1 MSDTK
6 TNQIEGIEALLA
18 ERRKYE
24 QWLAQLE
31 SKRASTPAHV
41 YAKVHGD
48 YEVRL
53 ADAQQKLSAET
64 GAVQALVATLQESLA
79 AQEGLMR
86 DKSDERAEA
95 ELRAAVGE
103 YSDEEWK
110 TLSDSLDEAI
120 GGFSAERDRLRAE
133 LEALETL
140 LAEAAPPPSKTIP
153 RVSEPKAV
161 IAEPAPI
168 PTAPRV
174 AAPAPR
180 RSVTAEPVTEAQVD
194 AAAAAAPYTRQWI
207 PAPMSAEPE
216 PDLPAEPPK
225 APARASGAVNAPDTA
240 DVDELAFLRSVLG
253 RNTPFAGAATESS
266 AAAPAAPIPAAP
278 APEVAKPVPP
288 VAAPIEEP
296 PSRPSIGGRSS
307 GGMSRV
313 SSSGMNGGFGLA
325 RPSTSEQFA
334 VPEPPLEMPSDQA
347 RESGAFRAS
356 GTFAVPTPLSSE
368 AVKSLK
374 CGECGTLNY
383 PTEWYCER
391 CGGELAAF

>member
-1 MSDTK
+1 MSDSQ
-6 TNQIEGIEALLA
+6 TNQTEGIDALLA

-48 YEVRL
+48 YELRL
-53 ADAQQKLSAET
+53 AEAQKKLSAET
-64 GAVQALVATLQESLA
+64 GAVQALVTTLKESLA
-79 AQEGLMR
+79 TQDGLIHA
-86 DKSDERAEA
+86 KSDERAEA

-103 YSDEEWK
+103 YGEDEWQS
-110 TLSDSLDEAI
+110 LGRSLDESI
-120 GGFSAERDRLRAE
+120 GGFSAERDRLRSE
-133 LEALETL
+133 LGTLETL
-140 LAEAAPPPSKTIP
+140 LAEAAP
-153 RVSEPKAV
+153 A
-161 IAEPAPI
+161 PAS
-168 PTAPRV
+168 AP
-174 AAPAPR
+174 ATAPAPR
-180 RSVTAEPVTEAQVD
+180 PSVTAEPVTEAQVD

-216 PDLPAEPPK
+216 PDLPAEAPK
-225 APARASGAVNAPDTA
+225 APLRASGAVNAPETS

-253 RNTPFAGAATESS
+253 RNTPFDG
-266 AAAPAAPIPAAP
+266 APAAPVTPPAAP
-278 APEVAKPVPP
+278 APIVPP
-288 VAAPIEEP
+288 MAPVEEA
-296 PSRPSIGGRSS
+296 PSRPSMSGRSS
-307 GGMSRV
+307 GGMPRV
-313 SSSGMNGGFGLA
+313 SSSGMNGMSGTA
-325 RPSTSEQFA
+325 RPSSAEQFA

-347 RESGAFRAS
+347 RESGVFRAS
-356 GTFAVPTPLSSE
+356 GAFAVPTPLNSE

>member
-1 MSDTK
+1 MSDSQP
-6 TNQIEGIEALLA
+6 NQIEGIEALLA

-53 ADAQQKLSAET
+53 AEAQQKLSAET
-64 GAVQALVATLQESLA
+64 GTVQALVATFQESLA
-79 AQEGLMR
+79 TQERLLR
-86 DKSDERAEA
+86 AKSDERAEA

-103 YSDEEWK
+103 YSDEEWT
-110 TLSDSLDEAI
+110 TLSGSLDAAI
-120 GGFSAERDRLRAE
+120 GGYSAELDRLRAE
-133 LEALETL
+133 LQTLEAL
-140 LAEAAPPPSKTIP
+140 LADVAPTP
-153 RVSEPKAV
+153 PKAMLRV
-161 IAEPAPI
+161 
-168 PTAPRV
+168 PT
-174 AAPAPR
+174 PAPR
-180 RSVTAEPVTEAQVD
+180 LSVTAEPVTEAQVD

-216 PDLPAEPPK
+216 PDLPAEPP
-225 APARASGAVNAPDTA
+225 PARASGAVNVPETA

-253 RNTPFAGAATESS
+253 RNTPFAGAPTESS
-266 AAAPAAPIPAAP
+266 AAAPEA
-278 APEVAKPVPP
+278 VKPVSP

-313 SSSGMNGGFGLA
+313 SSSGMNGGSGLA

>member
-1 MSDTK
+1 MSDSQTK
-6 TNQIEGIEALLA
+6 KIHGIEALLA

-31 SKRASTPAHV
+31 SKRASTPVHV

-53 ADAQQKLSAET
+53 AEAQQKLSAET
-64 GAVQALVATLQESLA
+64 GAVQALAATLQESLA
-79 AQEGLMR
+79 TQEGLMR
-86 DKSDERAEA
+86 AKSDERAEA
-95 ELRAAVGE
+95 ALRAAVGE
-103 YSDEEWK
+103 YSDKEWK
-110 TLSDSLDEAI
+110 TLSDSLDEAL

-133 LEALETL
+133 LGTLETL
-140 LAEAAPPPSKTIP
+140 LTEAAPTPIAMP
-153 RVSEPKAV
+153 RV
-161 IAEPAPI
+161 AEPAP
-168 PTAPRV
+168 RL
-174 AAPAPR
+174 
-180 RSVTAEPVTEAQVD
+180 SVTAEPVTEAQVD

-207 PAPMSAEPE
+207 PAPMSAEPV
-216 PDLPAEPPK
+216 PDLPAQPPK
-225 APARASGAVNAPDTA
+225 APGRASGAVNAPDTA

-253 RNTPFAGAATESS
+253 RNTPYEGAA
-266 AAAPAAPIPAAP
+266 AAAPPLAPPAAP
-278 APEVAKPVPP
+278 SMP
-288 VAAPIEEP
+288 PIEDIEEA
-296 PSRPSIGGRSS
+296 PSRPSTGGRSS

-313 SSSGMNGGFGLA
+313 SSSGMNGAPGLG

-374 CGECGTLNY
+374 CGECGTLNH

>member
-1 MSDTK
+1 MSKSQTK
-6 TNQIEGIEALLA
+6 QIDGIEALLA

-41 YAKVHGD
+41 YAKVHSD

-53 ADAQQKLSAET
+53 AEAQKKLSSET
-64 GAVQALVATLQESLA
+64 GAVQVLVATLRESLA
-79 AQEGLMR
+79 TQDGLMR
-86 DKSDERAEA
+86 AKSDERAEA

-103 YSDEEWK
+103 YSDEEWT
-110 TLSDSLDEAI
+110 TLSDSLDAAI
-120 GGFSAERDRLRAE
+120 GGFSAERERLHAE
-133 LEALETL
+133 LATLEKL
-140 LAEAAPPPSKTIP
+140 LAEAAPTP
-153 RVSEPKAV
+153 PKATQRV
-161 IAEPAPI
+161 ADSAP
-168 PTAPRV
+168 

-180 RSVTAEPVTEAQVD
+180 LSVTAEPVTEAQVD

-216 PDLPAEPPK
+216 PDFPAEPPK
-225 APARASGAVNAPDTA
+225 AQARASGAVNARETA

-266 AAAPAAPIPAAP
+266 AAV
-278 APEVAKPVPP
+278 PEAVKSVPS

-313 SSSGMNGGFGLA
+313 SSSGMNGGSGLA

>member
-1 MSDTK
+1 MSKSQTK
-6 TNQIEGIEALLA
+6 QIDGIEALLA

-53 ADAQQKLSAET
+53 AEAQKALSAET

-79 AQEGLMR
+79 TQEGLMGA
-86 DKSDERAEA
+86 KSDERAEA

-103 YSDEEWK
+103 YGDAEWK

-120 GGFSAERDRLRAE
+120 DGFAAERDRLRAE
-133 LEALETL
+133 LETLEAL
-140 LAEAAPPPSKTIP
+140 LAEAAPTPPKATP
-153 RVSEPKAV
+153 RVSEPKAAV
-161 IAEPAPI
+161 VEEALVVP
-168 PTAPRV
+168 APRV
-174 AAPAPR
+174 SAPAPAPR
-180 RSVTAEPVTEAQVD
+180 PSVTAEPVTEAQVD

-225 APARASGAVNAPDTA
+225 APIRASGAVNATDTT

-253 RNTPFAGAATESS
+253 RNTPFEGAAAE
-266 AAAPAAPIPAAP
+266 AKAAP
-278 APEVAKPVPP
+278 APPEAAAPSVPA
-288 VAAPIEEP
+288 AAPIDES

-313 SSSGMNGGFGLA
+313 SSSGMNGGAGLA